1 MRVFSAFD
9 MEHQRTW
16 GLPGAETGGW
26 WVRFHAAHL
35 HDYNRDATRI
45 WFALAS
51 IGALT
56 AGFAGAQIVHREAAE
71 LWQIVG
77 WITIVAVAAAFPI
90 QIPRSKHSIAT
101 GDIVVFLL
109 LALYGAP
116 AAVLAATLEGLIG
129 AVRSSARLSSRV
141 ASLSAAAAGMTLSGA
156 MFDMTQ
162 ASMLDLGLARP
173 ASHLAGLG
181 VAAMTYYVASTT
193 ALMQIVYVKRS
204 ARLTVAEWFGSTS
217 WVGTLYLVSAVV
229 AGLLSLNAQQF
240 GRSASAV
247 GVLLIALSLAL
258 VRTHFRRQ
266 IVEHEAQEARVAAAE
281 LEAVQ
286 NQKRFHSAFTQASI
300 GMAIVSSCGTVLQF
314 NQALCA
320 LLGYDESQVIQKPF
334 NALLHPSDAAL
345 LDRHVADVRERC
357 RERFSIE
364 LRCVGGDR
372 REIWVSLHCAL
383 FDDQATSDAGLI
395 FQLHDITSR
404 RRAEGELHHIAYH
417 DSLTDLANRNCF
429 HERLRVAVERRDREA
444 DFAVMYL
451 DLDRF
456 KTVNDS
462 LGHPAGD
469 ELLKEVARR
478 LRECVGPDDLVA
490 RLGGDEFA
498 ILLEDGRQRDDVS
511 ALGQRLL
518 QALETPT
525 CINGTEVRPL
535 ASIGITFFSDFDG
548 REPETILRD
557 ADMAMYKAKA
567 EGKGRI
573 ALFDATLHEQ
583 SANKLQL
590 EADLRRAIR
599 EGELSLAFQPLF
611 DLEPYSLNG
620 FEALARWNHPVRGV
634 ISPGVFIPLAE
645 ETGNIEALTAWA
657 VEEAV
662 RQLAEWRNALP
673 SARELVMH
681 VNVSGKDL
689 SRQQLVP
696 HVREV
701 LQRHQLPPRLLTL
714 EITESMLM
722 EQREKALSS
731 LAELR
736 NHGVKLSIDDFGTG
750 YSSLAYLSTLPF
762 DCLKIDRSFVIGM
775 HKSPQNVEIVRTVL
789 SLGRALSKQ
798 VIAEGIETH
807 DQLMRLKEL
816 GTPIGQGYLLAK
828 PMNSSQAM
836 ELLLERDAALDQ
848 HRGEAASGRRVA

>member
-1 MRVFSAFD
+1 
-9 MEHQRTW
+9 MEHDRAW
-16 GLPGAETGGW
+16 GVLEADTGW
-26 WVRFHAAHL
+26 CARFHAAHL
-35 HDYNRDATRI
+35 HDYNRAATHV
-45 WFALAS
+45 WLALAS

-56 AGFAGAQIVHREAAE
+56 TAVASVRIVRWDAAD
-71 LWQIVG
+71 LWQIAG
-77 WITIVAVAAAFPI
+77 WIGIVAVAAAFPI

-109 LALYGAP
+109 LALYGTP
-116 AAVLAATLEGLIG
+116 AAVLAATVEGLIG
-129 AVRSSARLSSRV
+129 AVRSSGRLSSRV
-141 ASLSAAAAGMTLSGA
+141 ASLSAASAGMTLSGA
-156 MFDMTQ
+156 AFEVAQ
-162 ASMLDLGLARP
+162 ASLQDVGLAHP
-173 ASHLAGLG
+173 ASHLAALA
-181 VAAMTYYVASTT
+181 VAALTYYVASTT
-193 ALMQIVYVKRS
+193 ALMQIVYVKRRV
-204 ARLTVAEWFGSTS
+204 RLTIDEWFGSTS

-229 AGLLSLNAQQF
+229 AGLLSLNALQF
-240 GRSASAV
+240 GRSASVV
-247 GVLLIALSLAL
+247 GVLVIALSLAL

-266 IVEHEAQEARVAAAE
+266 IVEHEAQEARVTAAE
-281 LEAVQ
+281 LEAAQ

-300 GMAIVSSCGTVLQF
+300 GMAIVSPDGMVLQF

-320 LLGYDESQVIQKPF
+320 LLGYDEAQVVRKAF

-345 LDRHVADVRERC
+345 LERHVADVRERC
-357 RERFSIE
+357 REQFSIE
-364 LRCVGGDR
+364 LRCVGSDR

-383 FDDQATSDAGLI
+383 FDDRATSDAGLI

-429 HERLRVAVERRDREA
+429 HERLRVAVERHDGQSH
-444 DFAVMYL
+444 FAVLYL

-456 KTVNDS
+456 KMVNDS
-462 LGHPAGD
+462 LGHSAGD
-469 ELLKEVARR
+469 ELLKAVARR
-478 LRECVGPDDLVA
+478 LRECVGPQDLVA

-498 ILLEDGRQRDDVS
+498 ILLENNRHRDEAT
-511 ALGQRLL
+511 ALGVRLL

-525 CINGTEVRPL
+525 SINGTEVRPS
-535 ASIGITFFSDFDG
+535 ASIGITFSDFG
-548 REPETILRD
+548 NREPETILRD
-557 ADMAMYKAKA
+557 ADIAMYKAKA

-573 ALFDATLHEQ
+573 ALFDAALHEQ

-599 EGELSLAFQPLF
+599 DGELSLAFQPLF
-611 DLEPYSLNG
+611 DLEPYRLNG
-620 FEALARWNHPVRGV
+620 FEALARWTHPVRGV

-662 RQLAEWRNALP
+662 RQLAQWRTAMP
-673 SARELVMH
+673 SASDLVMH

-696 HVREV
+696 HVRDV

-722 EQREKALSS
+722 EQRDQALSS

-775 HKSPQNVEIVRTVL
+775 HESPQNVEIVRTVL
-789 SLGRALSKQ
+789 SLGRALNKQ

-816 GTPIGQGYLLAK
+816 GMPIGQGYLLAK
-828 PMNSSQAM
+828 PLDSKQARK
-836 ELLLERDAALDQ
+836 LLVERDTALASPLAA
-848 HRGEAASGRRVA
+848 A

>member
-1 MRVFSAFD
+1 
-9 MEHQRTW
+9 MEHDRAW
-16 GLPGAETGGW
+16 GVLEADTGW
-26 WVRFHAAHL
+26 CARFHAAHL
-35 HDYNRDATRI
+35 YDYNRAATHV
-45 WFALAS
+45 WLALAS

-56 AGFAGAQIVHREAAE
+56 TAVASVRIVRWDAAD
-71 LWQIVG
+71 LWQIAG
-77 WITIVAVAAAFPI
+77 WIGIVAVAAAFPI

-109 LALYGAP
+109 LALYGTP
-116 AAVLAATLEGLIG
+116 AAVLAATVEGLIG
-129 AVRSSARLSSRV
+129 AVRSSGRLSSRV
-141 ASLSAAAAGMTLSGA
+141 ASLSAASAGMTLSGA
-156 MFDMTQ
+156 AFEVAQ
-162 ASMLDLGLARP
+162 ASLQDVGLAHP
-173 ASHLAGLG
+173 ASHLAALA
-181 VAAMTYYVASTT
+181 VAALTYYVASTT
-193 ALMQIVYVKRS
+193 ALMQIVYVKRRV
-204 ARLTVAEWFGSTS
+204 RLTIDEWFGSTS

-240 GRSASAV
+240 GRSASVV
-247 GVLLIALSLAL
+247 GVLVIALSLAL

-266 IVEHEAQEARVAAAE
+266 IVEHEAQEARVTAAE
-281 LEAVQ
+281 LEAAQ

-300 GMAIVSSCGTVLQF
+300 GMAIVSPDGMVLQF

-320 LLGYDESQVIQKPF
+320 LLGYDEAQVVRKAF

-345 LDRHVADVRERC
+345 LERHVADVRERC

-364 LRCVGGDR
+364 LRCVGSDR

-383 FDDQATSDAGLI
+383 FDDRATSDAGLI

-429 HERLRVAVERRDREA
+429 HERLRVAVERHDGQSH
-444 DFAVMYL
+444 FAVLYL

-456 KTVNDS
+456 KMVNDS
-462 LGHPAGD
+462 LGHSAGD
-469 ELLKEVARR
+469 ELLKAVARR
-478 LRECVGPDDLVA
+478 LRECVGPQDLVA

-498 ILLEDGRQRDDVS
+498 ILLENNRHRDEAT
-511 ALGQRLL
+511 ALGARLL

-525 CINGTEVRPL
+525 SINGTEVRPS
-535 ASIGITFFSDFDG
+535 ASIGITFSDFG
-548 REPETILRD
+548 NREPETILRD
-557 ADMAMYKAKA
+557 ADIAMYKAKA

-573 ALFDATLHEQ
+573 ALFDAALHEQ

-599 EGELSLAFQPLF
+599 DGELSLAFQPLF
-611 DLEPYSLNG
+611 DLEPYRLNG
-620 FEALARWNHPVRGV
+620 FEALARWTHPVRGV

-662 RQLAEWRNALP
+662 RQLAQWRTAIP
-673 SARELVMH
+673 SASDLVMH

-696 HVREV
+696 HVRDV

-722 EQREKALSS
+722 EQRDQALSS

-775 HKSPQNVEIVRTVL
+775 HESPQNVEIVRTVL
-789 SLGRALSKQ
+789 SLGRALNKQ

-816 GTPIGQGYLLAK
+816 GMPIGQGYLLAK
-828 PMNSSQAM
+828 PLDSTQARK
-836 ELLLERDAALDQ
+836 LLVERDTALASPLAA
-848 HRGEAASGRRVA
+848 A